1 MLNQYRGKTD
11 AWEIEDIV
19 KVGKKVRAC
28 PYYAI
33 RELKMKSQ
41 IIFCPYNYLVDP
53 GIRKSMEI
61 SLKHNIVILDE
72 AHNIEDSAREAAGW
86 QGEQDQIREAMQ
98 DLEKMCNYN
107 NAMEFGCDPQP
118 YVELARYKTDN
129 FTEKILSL
137 LSRDRIFSLKS
148 ILK

>member
-1 MLNQYRGKTD
+1 MLNQYRGKKD

-53 GIRKSMEI
+53 GIRKYRHLNVTMT
-61 SLKHNIVILDE
+61 DE
-72 AHNIEDSAREAAGW
+72 QLNS
-86 QGEQDQIREAMQ
+86 
-98 DLEKMCNYN
+98 
-107 NAMEFGCDPQP
+107 
-118 YVELARYKTDN
+118 
-129 FTEKILSL
+129 
-137 LSRDRIFSLKS
+137 
-148 ILK
+148 